1 MANSINEL
9 CAQER
14 HTGSGQIRC
23 HNGGPEQSAQ
33 HHTKNNTGTKA
44 NERTARAMVV
54 TQPHYERVGRQIFA
68 LSAQFVIR
76 LIILGMS
83 HPANKSM
90 PESVARRMWIALQV
104 GFLVM
109 KSVDTNPGD
118 GRAHQAQVPP

>member
-1 MANSINEL
+1 
-9 CAQER
+9 
-14 HTGSGQIRC
+14 TGSGQIRC
-23 HNGGPEQSAQ
+23 HNGGPQQKAQ
-33 HHTKNNTGTKA
+33 NHTKKKTGTKA
-44 NERTARAMVV
+44 KERTARAKVV
-54 TQPHYERVGRQIFA
+54 TQPHYERVGRQIFL

-76 LIILGMS
+76 LINLGMS
-83 HPANKSM
+83 QSTNKSM